1 MWFESNLCL
10 PKQSFKAD
18 SSLGVLF
25 LISEKMVNWHSCFG
39 WLTRL
44 TVVSFFYRN
53 LNQAKEKLIEMA
65 SNKFSGKKKKKQNG
79 GQPGKKFDKKK
90 HEPASFPRSPGPSF
104 KPKSPGPS
112 FKPKSPG
119 STFKPK
125 SPGTSFKAKKN
136 KKKPDFGPGEQNQ
149 PLSRRQQ
156 KTLDWSLRQKARLKK
171 SRSQNFIKI

>member
-25 LISEKMVNWHSCFG
+25 LISEKMVNWHSCLG

-104 KPKSPGPS
+104 KPKSPGS
-112 FKPKSPG
+112 S
-119 STFKPK
+119 FKPK